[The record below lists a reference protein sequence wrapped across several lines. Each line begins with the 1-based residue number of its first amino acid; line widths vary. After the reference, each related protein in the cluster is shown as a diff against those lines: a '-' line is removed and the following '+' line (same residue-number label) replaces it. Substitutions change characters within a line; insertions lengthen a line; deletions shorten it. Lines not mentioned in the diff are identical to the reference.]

1 MHRER
6 PSSCTLSK
14 RAIIKEAKLKE
25 TRGIIINPQVL
36 KHLRHITKL
45 DAWQHQLSL
54 SLCFTHITV
63 NTIKNLGS
71 YFYFL
76 VTLDNS
82 GRGGGGLTLLN
93 PFFSVVPAVE
103 ISHKLPF
110 LFSLI
115 LNQKRGMGKAEWEKK
130 NFSKW
135 SMSNELISSCML

>member
-14 RAIIKEAKLKE
+14 RAIIKESKLKV
-25 TRGIIINPQVL
+25 TRGVIINPQVL

-82 GRGGGGLTLLN
+82 GRGVGGLTLLS
-93 PFFSVVPAVE
+93 PSLSVVPAVE

-130 NFSKW
+130 LFKV
-135 SMSNELISSCML
+135 EYVQ